1 MSHARTGECKDADI
15 TSALGVGQSTVE
27 RIRKRC
33 VEEGVESALNRK
45 KQLRRRQKRL
55 DGEGESRLI
64 AMACGEPP
72 EGRASWTLKLLAD
85 QLVECEIVGTISTET
100 VRQALKKNELK
111 PWLKQSW
118 CLPPGQSAE
127 FVCAMEDVLEVYQRP
142 YDGNEVLVCMDET
155 SKQQVKETRVPRPA
169 APGLSAAYDYEYE
182 RNGVSSLFMLFAPL
196 DGWRRVEVRERR
208 TKVDWAHV
216 IKKLVDEDYPDR
228 DRIVLVMDNLN
239 THKLSS
245 LYEAFEPAEARR
257 IAERLEIH
265 YTPKH
270 GSWLNMAEIE
280 IGVLA
285 RQCLDRRIANQ
296 DILRGEVNA
305 WQNQRNRDVI
315 RVDWRFTT
323 EDARIKLKS
332 LYPSIQKRLTT
343 RPHAQIPHLRLLG
356 WLLWAY
362 SRCGVSTGVLIGL
375 CAASLRGLATV
386 SRQLWS
392 LSG

>member
-1 MSHARTGECKDADI
+1 MMSTKKYRIRLTTDEQQELNALVSRGRAAAYKQTHARILLMSDESRSDGGMKDADI

-55 DGEGESRLI
+55 DGEGEARLI

-100 VRQALKKNELK
+100 VRQALKKKRTEAVAEAELVH
-111 PWLKQSW
+111 PARSERGV
-118 CLPPGQSAE
+118 CVRDGRRTGGLPTA
-127 FVCAMEDVLEVYQRP
+127 

-332 LYPSIQKRLTT
+332 LYPSIQKR
-343 RPHAQIPHLRLLG
+343 
-356 WLLWAY
+356 
-362 SRCGVSTGVLIGL
+362 
-375 CAASLRGLATV
+375 
-386 SRQLWS
+386 
-392 LSG
+392 

>member
-1 MSHARTGECKDADI
+1 MSTKKYRIRLTTDEQQELNALVSRGRAAAYKQTHARILPMSDESRSDGGMKDADI

-55 DGEGESRLI
+55 DGAGEARLI

-85 QLVECEIVGTISTET
+85 QLVECEIVETISTET

-118 CLPPGQSAE
+118 CIPPGQSAE

-245 LYEAFEPAEARR
+245 LYEAFEPSEARR

-323 EDARIKLKS
+323 ENARIKLKS
-332 LYPSIQKRLTT
+332 LYPSIQK
-343 RPHAQIPHLRLLG
+343 
-356 WLLWAY
+356 
-362 SRCGVSTGVLIGL
+362 S
-375 CAASLRGLATV
+375 
-386 SRQLWS
+386 
-392 LSG
+392 

>member
-1 MSHARTGECKDADI
+1 MMSTKKYRIRLTTDEQQELNALVSRGRAAAYKQTHARILLMSDESRSDGGMKDADI

-55 DGEGESRLI
+55 DGEGEARLI

-72 EGRASWTLKLLAD
+72 EGRASRP
-85 QLVECEIVGTISTET
+85 
-100 VRQALKKNELK
+100 VRARSL
-111 PWLKQSW
+111 
-118 CLPPGQSAE
+118 
-127 FVCAMEDVLEVYQRP
+127 CARWKTYCEVYQRP

-332 LYPSIQKRLTT
+332 LYQSIQKR
-343 RPHAQIPHLRLLG
+343 
-356 WLLWAY
+356 
-362 SRCGVSTGVLIGL
+362 
-375 CAASLRGLATV
+375 
-386 SRQLWS
+386 
-392 LSG
+392 